1 MSGRVEIV
9 TFGCRLN
16 AYESEAMREAAQ
28 GSEHEHTVIVNTC
41 AVTGEAERQA
51 RQAIRKLRRE
61 NPGAKIIVTG
71 CAAQT
76 NHQAFAAM
84 PEVDRVLGNR
94 SKLDPMV
101 LAGSEKLVLDDMH
114 DVREQAGHLLSGF
127 EGRAR
132 AFVQIQQGCDRDCT
146 FCVIPA
152 ARGPSASLPA
162 GRIVEEIGG
171 LVARGWKEIVL
182 TGVDIA
188 SWGSDLP
195 GNPTLGGLVRRLLS
209 LVTDLPRLRLS
220 SLDPAACDDELFTVL
235 ANEPRLLPHLH
246 LSIQAG
252 GDMVLKRMKRRHN
265 REDIVN
271 LVKRLRAARPDIA
284 LGADLIAGFP
294 TESEEDFA
302 ATFSLIEECEISHL
316 HVFPYSAR
324 KGTPAARMP
333 QIPMPVRKERAARL
347 RAAGEREM
355 KKLMESRLGQEVEV
369 LVERDNR
376 GHCRHFLPVRLI
388 GEYESGRMV
397 VARVQ
402 AIEEGM
408 LIAQ

>member
-28 GSEHEHTVIVNTC
+28 GGEHEHTVIINTC

-51 RQAIRKLRRE
+51 RQAIRKVRRE
-61 NPGAKIIVTG
+61 NPTAKIIVTG

-76 NHQAFAAM
+76 NHETFAAM

-101 LAGSEKLVLDDMH
+101 LAGNEKLVLDDMRE
-114 DVREQAGHLLSGF
+114 VREQAGHLLSGF

-152 ARGPSASLPA
+152 ARGPSISLPV

-171 LVARGWKEIVL
+171 LVTRGWKEIVL

-195 GNPTLGGLVRRLLS
+195 GSPTLGGLVRRLLA
-209 LVTDLPRLRLS
+209 LVPDLPRLRLS
-220 SLDPAACDDELFTVL
+220 SLDPAACDDELFAVL
-235 ANEPRLLPHLH
+235 TKEQRLLPHLH

-252 GDMVLKRMKRRHN
+252 GDMVLKRMKRRHS
-265 REDIVN
+265 REDIIN
-271 LVKRLRAARPDIA
+271 LIKRLRAARPDIA

-302 ATFSLIEECEISHL
+302 ATLSLIKECAISHL

-333 QIPMPVRKERAARL
+333 QIPMPVRKERAAIL
-347 RAAGEREM
+347 REAGEREM
-355 KKLMESRLGQEVEV
+355 EKLMASRIGQSLEV

-388 GEYESGRMV
+388 DEHEPGQI
-397 VARVQ
+397 VAVKAIR
-402 AIEEGM
+402 IEEGI
-408 LIAQ
+408 LVAK

>member
-28 GSEHEHTVIVNTC
+28 LSEHEHMVIVNTC

-61 NPGAKIIVTG
+61 NPGATIIVTG

-76 NHQAFAAM
+76 NHEVFAAM

-94 SKLDPMV
+94 SKLDP
-101 LAGSEKLVLDDMH
+101 LILLGSEKLVLDDMREI
-114 DVREQAGHLLSGF
+114 REQAGHLLSGF

-146 FCVIPA
+146 FCVIPS
-152 ARGPSASLPA
+152 ARGPSISLPA

-171 LVARGWKEIVL
+171 LVTRGWKEIVL

-188 SWGSDLP
+188 SWGSDLL
-195 GNPTLGGLVRRLLS
+195 GSPTLGGLVRRLLS
-209 LVTDLPRLRLS
+209 LVADLPRLRLS
-220 SLDPAACDDELFTVL
+220 SLDPAACDDELLTVL
-235 ANEPRLLPHLH
+235 ANEQRLLPHLH
-246 LSIQAG
+246 LSIQSG
-252 GDMVLKRMKRRHN
+252 GDMTLKRMKRRHS
-265 REDIVN
+265 REDVLS
-271 LVKRLRAARPDIA
+271 LVARVRAIRPDIA

-302 ATFSLIEECEISHL
+302 ATLSLIEECGLSHI

-324 KGTPAARMP
+324 KGTSAARMP
-333 QIPMPVRKERAARL
+333 QLPMSVRKERAACL
-347 RAAGEREM
+347 RAAGDKVMR
-355 KKLMESRLGQEVEV
+355 KLMESLIGGEVEV

-376 GHCRHFLPVRLI
+376 GHCRHFLPVQLV
-388 GEYESGRMV
+388 GEYEPGTIV
-397 VARVQ
+397 KANVQ
-402 AIEEGM
+402 EINEGV
-408 LIAQ
+408 LIAK